1 MHGCVAELT
10 DVLADGKKARTV
22 AIEDADPAKVVAA
35 VRAMELDRY
44 PNISYPRGLRQVP
57 GGSSLATRPSIRQA
71 VIDVGTNS
79 VKFHIGERQRDG
91 TWTRVVD
98 RAEVTRLG
106 EGIG

>member
-1 MHGCVAELT
+1 M
-10 DVLADGKKARTV
+10 
-22 AIEDADPAKVVAA
+22 
-35 VRAMELDRY
+35 
-44 PNISYPRGLRQVP
+44 

-79 VKFHIGERQRDG
+79 VKFQIGERQPDG
-91 TWTRVVD
+91 TWTTVVD